1 MPGHNL
7 VRTYSMLGYEKTT
20 GSIVMQTN
28 VKQTA
33 HELIEQLN
41 DQASRNDVIYE
52 MVVRKETGTGLVDSE
67 AGQVTLAENILKEFG
82 IQE

>member
-1 MPGHNL
+1 MPSHNL

-41 DQASRNDVIYE
+41 DQASWDDVIYE
-52 MVVRKETGTGLVDSE
+52 MVVKKEIETELADSE
-67 AGQVTLAENILKEFG
+67 TRRVTPVGYILKEFG